1 MRFDCE
7 NVDLSFHLLG
17 SLCCAFGYLE
27 MMMGLSAVSFL
38 DCVRRFISRRG
49 RPTLIICNNAPQF
62 RLVKSTMDHQ
72 WLRVLQSNELSSF
85 FSGEGVQ
92 WNFTTA
98 FALWQG
104 DFYEYLVGLVK
115 QSLRK
120 GIRYKLF
127 FLGDKLLALLAEVE
141 AIINTRPLT
150 CAI

>member
-1 MRFDCE
+1 
-7 NVDLSFHLLG
+7 
-17 SLCCAFGYLE
+17 
-27 MMMGLSAVSFL
+27 
-38 DCVRRFISRRG
+38 
-49 RPTLIICNNAPQF
+49 
-62 RLVKSTMDHQ
+62 MDHQ